1 MSSRNI
7 DGTHKLQPEVNKAAR
22 HSGSRVVIASS
33 EDDSVSSRE
42 LDTSY
47 FPVQDGDSDSNPN

>member
-1 MSSRNI
+1 MSSRNT
-7 DGTHKLQPEVNKAAR
+7 DGTHKLQEEINKSAR
-22 HSGSRVVIASS
+22 HSGSRVVIGSS